1 MSTETED
8 EMKRQDENRTQEK
21 NRGPNY
27 ISHQNWTQLSLT
39 PTLGTAT
46 FMKWYAILLILQLNS
61 NWGSN
66 RD

>member
-8 EMKRQDENRTQEK
+8 EMKRQDENRTAEK
-21 NRGPNY
+21 NRRPNQF
-27 ISHQNWTQLSLT
+27 SHQNWTQGSLT
-39 PTLGTAT
+39 PTFGSAT

-61 NWGSN
+61 NWGPN